1 MLLQPKIYIFCLE
14 PNRNLLFSNFL
25 TFSKKPLDRKF
36 HEKLGSIQ
44 CCSLDNNETIKIES
58 AFSAADKSSSV
69 SSRHIQYTRTILDF
83 MRQGQSWNPLLI
95 SHLEKKVVLAPRVWH
110 LLPLPL
116 TRNLGVPETGGNGG
130 GTTPPPR
137 FWQISLPIS
146 TKGADNAPPPTPVRI

>member
-1 MLLQPKIYIFCLE
+1 MLLQDLHILSGTKPKFSIC
-14 PNRNLLFSNFL
+14 SNFL

-83 MRQGQSWNPLLI
+83 MRQGQS
-95 SHLEKKVVLAPRVWH
+95 
-110 LLPLPL
+110 
-116 TRNLGVPETGGNGG
+116 
-130 GTTPPPR
+130 
-137 FWQISLPIS
+137 
-146 TKGADNAPPPTPVRI
+146 

>member
-130 GTTPPPR
+130 GVDDPSP
-137 FWQISLPIS
+137 QIL
-146 TKGADNAPPPTPVRI
+146 ADQFTYFNQRGR

>member
-14 PNRNLLFSNFL
+14 PNRNLVFSNFL
-25 TFSKKPLDRKF
+25 TFSKKPLDRNF

-58 AFSAADKSSSV
+58 AFSAVDKSSSV

-95 SHLEKKVVLAPRVWH
+95 SHLEKKSSSRAPRLASVAPA
-110 LLPLPL
+110 LNQKF
-116 TRNLGVPETGGNGG
+116 RGAGNGG
-130 GTTPPPR
+130 QWGVDDPSP
-137 FWQISLPIS
+137 QIL
-146 TKGADNAPPPTPVRI
+146 ADQFTYFNQRGR

>member
-1 MLLQPKIYIFCLE
+1 MGLLANLTIIAQRDFRRLS
-14 PNRNLLFSNFL
+14 LLFRHAASRFTYSVWNQTEASVISNFL

-83 MRQGQSWNPLLI
+83 MRQGQS
-95 SHLEKKVVLAPRVWH
+95 
-110 LLPLPL
+110 
-116 TRNLGVPETGGNGG
+116 
-130 GTTPPPR
+130 
-137 FWQISLPIS
+137 
-146 TKGADNAPPPTPVRI
+146 